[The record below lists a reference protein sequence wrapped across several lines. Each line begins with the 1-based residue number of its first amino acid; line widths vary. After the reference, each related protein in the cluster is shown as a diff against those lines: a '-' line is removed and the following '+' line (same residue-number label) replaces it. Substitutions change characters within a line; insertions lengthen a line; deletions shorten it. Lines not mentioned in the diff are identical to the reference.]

1 MSHASIASNP
11 ILNTDSYKASHWL
24 QYPPGVD
31 ATFFYLESRGGTYER
46 TLFFGLQSILKEYL
60 SKPVTPAMVDE
71 AKAFFPAH
79 GEPFNETGWRH
90 VVDAHGG
97 KLPLRI
103 RAVPEGTV
111 VPTHQAL
118 MTIESTCP
126 DCFWVPSYVE
136 TLLMRV
142 WYPVTVATISWHVK
156 QTIREFL
163 DKTSDDPAAQIA
175 FKLHDFGARGVS
187 SAESAA
193 LGGMAHLV
201 NFRGT
206 DTILG
211 VLAAREY
218 YGEEMAGFSIPAA
231 EHSTITAWGKDRE
244 LDAYRNMLRQFAKPG
259 AVVACV
265 SDSYDV
271 FRAVKEMWGGVL
283 REEVI
288 ASGAT
293 LVVRPDSGDP
303 ADIVHSTLKMLNAA
317 FGSTVNAK
325 GFRVLDHVRVIQGDG
340 VNPDSIRAIL
350 ERITRAKYSADN
362 LTFGMGGALLQKM
375 DRDTQ
380 RFALKCSAARI
391 DGQWMD
397 VFKDPVTDHAKA
409 SRPGRLT
416 LARHRE
422 FGTFKTVPLP
432 DGAIEAD
439 AATLG
444 AGWEEAMTTVW
455 EDGALLRDWT
465 FTEIRAR
472 GET

>member
-1 MSHASIASNP
+1 MSHASIASNL

-31 ATFFYLESRGGTYER
+31 ATFFYLESRGGVYER

-60 SKPVTPAMVDE
+60 AKPVTAAMVDE
-71 AKAFFPAH
+71 AEGFFSAH
-79 GEPFNETGWRH
+79 GEPFNEAGWRH
-90 VVDAHGG
+90 IAEAHGG
-97 KLPLRI
+97 MLPLRI
-103 RAVPEGTV
+103 RAVAEGTV

-126 DCFWVPSYVE
+126 DCFWVPSYAE

-142 WYPVTVATISWHVK
+142 WYPITVATISWHVK
-156 QTIREFL
+156 QTIREYL
-163 DKTSDDPAAQIA
+163 DRTSDDPAAQIP

-187 SAESAA
+187 SAESAG

-218 YGEEMAGFSIPAA
+218 YGEAMAGYSIPAA

-271 FRAVKEMWGGVL
+271 FHAVKEMWGGSL

-303 ADIVHSTLKMLNAA
+303 ADIVHRTLKMLLAA
-317 FGSTVNAK
+317 FGST
-325 GFRVLDHVRVIQGDG
+325 GLDRGYRVLNHVRVIQGDG

-362 LTFGMGGALLQKM
+362 LAFGMGGALLQKM

-380 RFALKCSAARI
+380 KFALKCSAARI

-422 FGTFKTVPLP
+422 HGTFRTISLP

-439 AATLG
+439 PAMLG

-455 EDGALLRDWT
+455 ANGKLLRDWT
-465 FTEIRAR
+465 FAEVRAR
-472 GET
+472 SEA

>member
-1 MSHASIASNP
+1 MHLASNL

-31 ATFFYLESRGGTYER
+31 ATFFYLESRGGVYER

-60 SKPVTPAMVDE
+60 SQPVTAAMIGE
-71 AKAFFPAH
+71 AKAFFAAH
-79 GEPFNETGWRH
+79 GEPFHEAGWRH
-90 VVDAHGG
+90 IVDAHGG
-97 KLPLRI
+97 MLPLRI
-103 RAVPEGTV
+103 RAVAEGTV
-111 VPTHQAL
+111 VPTHNAL
-118 MTIESTCP
+118 MTVESTCP

-156 QTIREFL
+156 QTIREYL
-163 DKTSDDPAAQIA
+163 ERTSENAAA
-175 FKLHDFGARGVS
+175 ELPFKLHDFGSRGVS

-193 LGGMAHLV
+193 LGGMAHIV

-206 DTILG
+206 DTVLG

-218 YGEEMAGFSIPAA
+218 YGEEMAAFSIPAA
-231 EHSTITAWGKDRE
+231 EHSTITAWGRDRE
-244 LDAYRNMLRQFAKPG
+244 LDAYRNMLRQFARPG

-265 SDSYDV
+265 SDSYDL
-271 FRAVKEMWGGVL
+271 FHAIEAMWGGAL

-303 ADIVHSTLKMLNAA
+303 ADVMHRTLSMLNAA
-317 FGSTVNAK
+317 FGSTLNSK
-325 GFRVLDHVRVIQGDG
+325 GYRVLNHVRVIQGDG

-350 ERITRAKYSADN
+350 ERITHAKYSAEN
-362 LTFGMGGALLQKM
+362 LAFGMGGALLQKL

-380 RFALKCSAARI
+380 KFALKCSAARI
-391 DGQWMD
+391 DGQWID
-397 VFKDPVTDHAKA
+397 VYKDPATDHAKA
-409 SRPGRLT
+409 SKRGRLT

-422 FGTFKTVPLP
+422 HGTFRTVALP
-432 DGAIEAD
+432 GEAVVAD
-439 AATLG
+439 AAALG
-444 AGWEEAMTTVW
+444 AGWEDALETVW
-455 EDGALLRDWT
+455 VNGELRRDWS
-465 FTEIRAR
+465 FAEVRQRSEA
-472 GET
+472 